1 MRSWDSVKVTN
12 EALEA
17 HGRAGRVTEAEPST
31 AKDEKEPHVDVQL
44 DGDSEPTR
52 FAVADLQVL

>member
-12 EALEA
+12 EKLEA
-17 HGRAGRVTEAEPST
+17 HGRAGRVTEGEPST
-31 AKDEKEPHVDVQL
+31 VADEKEPHVDVLL
-44 DGDSEPTR
+44 DGDADPTR